1 MNINKKYAV
10 FGVAAVIAV
19 AGVIYFGTSAN
30 QQASVANVA
39 DKLSGPIIPIDEP
52 TTPSTPV
59 VTEFQWRKLCRDGKP
74 HIRVTSPNGGEV
86 YQDGQQVTVKW
97 KSCNLLKSE
106 IINIGVDAQP
116 LGYYGVNAAPNT
128 GSTNFVIHGVNAN
141 NPFGLYY
148 KMHLY
153 VDTREYIED
162 RSDNLFTVNT
172 PDPWAT
178 LCADRKPHVQVLSP
192 NGDEQYYAG
201 SQITM
206 KWKTCNIPA
215 DKKITLILNDT
226 VHNIG
231 GDLAVLTANDGSEL
245 VTLPTTA
252 TWNPLYSGKFY
263 KARASF
269 ATFGGYTPIQLT
281 DESDALFTIKD
292 NSVQVDVCWNIPGF
306 QTTIPNG
313 MIWDTPGNC
322 VPGGTTSPNGGGTP
336 TTTST
341 WDTLCA
347 DGKPHVQVLSPN
359 GGETYTAGNTMIIR
373 WKTCNIPTNNNVGLS
388 IHSSITTASSVAEL
402 GDTINDGNQ
411 KITIP
416 TIGSGNAPLAS
427 GNFYK
432 VNIYSGPNTGNDF
445 SDNTF
450 TINNGPQ

>member
-1 MNINKKYAV
+1 MI
-10 FGVAAVIAV
+10 
-19 AGVIYFGTSAN
+19 S
-30 QQASVANVA
+30 S
-39 DKLSGPIIPIDEP
+39 D
-52 TTPSTPV
+52 
-59 VTEFQWRKLCRDGKP
+59 
-74 HIRVTSPNGGEV
+74 RVYIET
-86 YQDGQQVTVKW
+86 
-97 KSCNLLKSE
+97 
-106 IINIGVDAQP
+106 IGWNPDWFSSQRVLD
-116 LGYYGVNAAPNT
+116 LPNT
-128 GSTNFVIHGVNAN
+128 GSATLSMPSSTIVNGQTFISLGGYNVPTGNNFSIEIGRLGANSNVI
-141 NPFGLYY
+141 
-148 KMHLY
+148 
-153 VDTREYIED
+153 D
-162 RSDNLFTVNT
+162 RSDDHFTIN
-172 PDPWAT
+172 PADPWNI